1 MTALFSGYV
10 ADEASGRFV
19 SERHVTVATILQ
31 DYNPNLRLVW
41 LPPEVRIPGDEGKEF
56 AVVHVGDSEHH
67 KDYVVRYCR
76 EDEVDERLLAW
87 IWENDTKRHDVLH
100 KLELMDMAA
109 AMIKAKQEEEAAAAR
124 QDMVATVVK
133 SPLHTYKMPSGRK
146 IHK

>member
-1 MTALFSGYV
+1 MTALFGGYV

-31 DYNPNLRLVW
+31 DYNPNLHLVW

-56 AVVHVGDSEHH
+56 AVVHKGDTEHH

-87 IWENDTKRHDVLH
+87 IWENDSQKHDILSR
-100 KLELMDMAA
+100 LEMMDMAA
-109 AMIKAKQEEEAAAAR
+109 AMIEAKQEEERAAER
-124 QDMVATVVK
+124 QDMIATVIK
-133 SPLHTYKMPSGRK
+133 SPLHTYKMPNGK
-146 IHK
+146 IIRS